1 MTTTEEVRG
10 ALTEISNV
18 LGNAVTASA
27 VSADPYA
34 ALVGQ
39 IDQIRGFI
47 NAMAAKVTDL
57 ETDPNATM
65 HNTPGALMC
74 SNCIQD
80 ARNAEAM
87 GRMPLPIY
95 PAKTIAQGLAIC
107 DVEGRHRI
115 VTAVQHAAAQ
125 ASRLILPG
133 QQPMGGAN

>member
-1 MTTTEEVRG
+1 MTTTEEVRS

-18 LGNAVTASA
+18 LGNVVTNSASTP
-27 VSADPYA
+27 DPYA

-47 NAMAAKVTDL
+47 NAMADKVTDL
-57 ETDPNATM
+57 EPDPNATTD
-65 HNTPGALMC
+65 NRPGAMLC
-74 SNCIQD
+74 AQCIQD

-95 PAKTIAQGLAIC
+95 PMRTVVQGLGVC

-115 VTAVQHAAAQ
+115 VTAIQHAAAQ

-133 QQPMGGAN
+133 QQPMGGQN